1 MTTGKLNVY
10 LVRHGKTMFNT
21 SRRVQG
27 WSDTPLTNEGI
38 EVAEFLGRG
47 LRGIP
52 FDSVYTSD
60 RGRTIETAGIVL
72 RESKQTHL
80 KLNELSDF
88 REFGFGKFEG
98 EYEDIM
104 FGKVI
109 EHLGFQSVEE
119 AFEKF
124 GYDGYQIISE
134 TVEKIDETGMSEK
147 WDSMVTRLKN
157 ALETVAK
164 ENQTE
169 NANVLVV
176 SHGMA
181 INTIISFFD
190 ITKINPE
197 LANASVTRLGFEN
210 GEWTIE
216 AVNDLSYIEAGKLVL
231 A

>member
-47 LRGIP
+47 LREIP
-52 FDSVYTSD
+52 FDAVYTSD

-80 KLNELSDF
+80 ELNELSDF

-164 ENQTE
+164 ENQSE
-169 NANVLVV
+169 NAKC
-176 SHGMA
+176 
-181 INTIISFFD
+181 ISCF
-190 ITKINPE
+190 
-197 LANASVTRLGFEN
+197 AWN
-210 GEWTIE
+210 G
-216 AVNDLSYIEAGKLVL
+216 D
-231 A
+231 

>member
-47 LRGIP
+47 LREIP
-52 FDSVYTSD
+52 FNAVYTSD

-80 KLNELSDF
+80 ELNELSDF

-190 ITKINPE
+190 ITQINPE
-197 LANASVTRLGFEN
+197 LANASVTRLAFEN

>member
-1 MTTGKLNVY
+1 
-10 LVRHGKTMFNT
+10 MFNT

-47 LRGIP
+47 LREIP
-52 FDSVYTSD
+52 FDAVYTSD
-60 RGRTIETAGIVL
+60 RFRTIETAGIVL

-80 KLNELSDF
+80 EISELSDF

-164 ENQTE
+164 ENQSE

-190 ITKINPE
+190 ITQINPE
-197 LANASVTRLGFEN
+197 LANASVTRLAFEN

>member
-1 MTTGKLNVY
+1 MATGKLNVY

-27 WSDTPLTNEGI
+27 WSDTPLTNEGM

-47 LRGIP
+47 LREVP
-52 FDSVYTSD
+52 FDAVYTSD

-72 RESKQTHL
+72 RESKQAHL
-80 KLNELSDF
+80 EISELSDF

-157 ALETVAK
+157 ALETITK
-164 ENQTE
+164 ENQSE

-190 ITKINPE
+190 ITQINPE
-197 LANASVTRLGFEN
+197 LANASVTRLAFEN

>member
-1 MTTGKLNVY
+1 
-10 LVRHGKTMFNT
+10 MFNT

-47 LRGIP
+47 LREIP
-52 FDSVYTSD
+52 FDAVYTSD

-80 KLNELSDF
+80 ELNELSDF

-190 ITKINPE
+190 ITQINPE
-197 LANASVTRLGFEN
+197 LANASVTRLAFEN

>member
-47 LRGIP
+47 LREIP
-52 FDSVYTSD
+52 FDAVYTSD

-80 KLNELSDF
+80 ELNELSDF

-134 TVEKIDETGMSEK
+134 KVEKIDETGMSEK
-147 WDSMVTRLKN
+147 WDSMVIRLKN

-164 ENQTE
+164 ENQSE

-190 ITKINPE
+190 ITQINPE
-197 LANASVTRLGFEN
+197 LANASVTRLAFEN

>member
-1 MTTGKLNVY
+1 MAKGKLNVY

-47 LRGIP
+47 LREVP
-52 FDSVYTSD
+52 FDAVYTSD

-72 RESKQTHL
+72 RESKQAHL
-80 KLNELSDF
+80 EISELSDF

-109 EHLGFQSVEE
+109 EHLGFQSVGE

-157 ALETVAK
+157 ALETVTK
-164 ENQTE
+164 ENQSE

>member
-1 MTTGKLNVY
+1 L
-10 LVRHGKTMFNT
+10 R
-21 SRRVQG
+21 
-27 WSDTPLTNEGI
+27 
-38 EVAEFLGRG
+38 EV
-47 LRGIP
+47 P
-52 FDSVYTSD
+52 FDAVYTSD

-72 RESKQTHL
+72 RESKQAHL
-80 KLNELSDF
+80 EISELSDF

-124 GYDGYQIISE
+124 GYDGYQIISG

-190 ITKINPE
+190 ITQINPE
-197 LANASVTRLGFEN
+197 LANASVTRLAFEN

>member
-1 MTTGKLNVY
+1 MATGKLNVY

-47 LRGIP
+47 LREIP

-80 KLNELSDF
+80 ELNELSDF

-164 ENQTE
+164 ENQSE

-190 ITKINPE
+190 ITQINPE
-197 LANASVTRLGFEN
+197 LANASVTSLAFEN

>member
-1 MTTGKLNVY
+1 
-10 LVRHGKTMFNT
+10 MFNT

-47 LRGIP
+47 LREIP
-52 FDSVYTSD
+52 FDAVYTSD

-80 KLNELSDF
+80 ELNELSDF

-147 WDSMVTRLKN
+147 WDSMVIRLKN

-164 ENQTE
+164 ENQSE

-190 ITKINPE
+190 ITQINPE
-197 LANASVTRLGFEN
+197 LANASVTRLAFEN

>member
-1 MTTGKLNVY
+1 MGAEKLNVY

-21 SRRVQG
+21 YRRVQG

-47 LRGIP
+47 LREIP
-52 FDSVYTSD
+52 FDAVYTSD

-80 KLNELSDF
+80 EINELRDF

-98 EYEDIM
+98 EYEDVM

-147 WDSMVTRLKN
+147 WNSMVTRLKN

-164 ENQTE
+164 ENQSE

-190 ITKINPE
+190 ITQINPE

>member
-1 MTTGKLNVY
+1 
-10 LVRHGKTMFNT
+10 MFNT

-47 LRGIP
+47 LREIP

-80 KLNELSDF
+80 EISELSDF

-197 LANASVTRLGFEN
+197 LANASVTRLRFEN

>member
-1 MTTGKLNVY
+1 
-10 LVRHGKTMFNT
+10 MFNT

-47 LRGIP
+47 LREIP
-52 FDSVYTSD
+52 FDAVYTSD

-80 KLNELSDF
+80 ELNELSDF

-164 ENQTE
+164 ENQSE

-190 ITKINPE
+190 ITQINPE
-197 LANASVTRLGFEN
+197 LANASVTRLAFEN

>member
-1 MTTGKLNVY
+1 
-10 LVRHGKTMFNT
+10 MFNT

-47 LRGIP
+47 LREIP
-52 FDSVYTSD
+52 FDAVYTSD

-80 KLNELSDF
+80 ELNELSDF

-119 AFEKF
+119 AFEEF

-164 ENQTE
+164 ENQSE

-190 ITKINPE
+190 ITQINPE

>member
-1 MTTGKLNVY
+1 MATGKLNVY

-47 LRGIP
+47 LRETP
-52 FDSVYTSD
+52 FDAIYTSD
-60 RGRTIETAGIVL
+60 RGRTIETAGIIL

-80 KLNELSDF
+80 EINELRDF

-104 FGKVI
+104 FGKVM
-109 EHLGFQSVEE
+109 EHLGFQSMEE

-124 GYDGYQIISE
+124 GDDGYQIISE
-134 TVEKIDETGMSEK
+134 TVEKIDETGMSEN
-147 WDSMVTRLKN
+147 WDEMVARLKN
-157 ALETVAK
+157 ALDTVSA
-164 ENQTE
+164 ENQVE

-190 ITKINPE
+190 KSLINP
-197 LANASVTRLGFEN
+197 
-210 GEWTIE
+210 
-216 AVNDLSYIEAGKLVL
+216 D
-231 A
+231 

>member
-10 LVRHGKTMFNT
+10 LVRHGKTMFNA

-47 LRGIP
+47 LREIP

-80 KLNELSDF
+80 EISELSDF

-164 ENQTE
+164 ENQSE

-190 ITKINPE
+190 ITQINPE

>member
-1 MTTGKLNVY
+1 
-10 LVRHGKTMFNT
+10 MFNT

-47 LRGIP
+47 LREIP

-80 KLNELSDF
+80 EISELSDF

-164 ENQTE
+164 ENQNE

-197 LANASVTRLGFEN
+197 LANASVTRLRFEN

>member
-47 LRGIP
+47 LREIP
-52 FDSVYTSD
+52 FDAVYTSD

-80 KLNELSDF
+80 EISELSDF

-190 ITKINPE
+190 ITQINPE
-197 LANASVTRLGFEN
+197 LANASVTRLAFEN
-210 GEWTIE
+210 GEWMIE

>member
-1 MTTGKLNVY
+1 M
-10 LVRHGKTMFNT
+10 
-21 SRRVQG
+21 
-27 WSDTPLTNEGI
+27 
-38 EVAEFLGRG
+38 AEFLGRG
-47 LRGIP
+47 LREIP
-52 FDSVYTSD
+52 FDAVYTSD

-80 KLNELSDF
+80 ELNELSDF

-164 ENQTE
+164 ENQSE

-190 ITKINPE
+190 ITQINPE

>member
-1 MTTGKLNVY
+1 
-10 LVRHGKTMFNT
+10 MFNT

-47 LRGIP
+47 LREIP
-52 FDSVYTSD
+52 FDAVYTSD

-190 ITKINPE
+190 ITQINPE

>member
-47 LRGIP
+47 LREIP
-52 FDSVYTSD
+52 FDAVYTSD

-80 KLNELSDF
+80 ELNELSDF

-164 ENQTE
+164 ENQSE

-190 ITKINPE
+190 ITQINPE
-197 LANASVTRLGFEN
+197 LANASVTRLAFEN
-210 GEWTIE
+210 GEWMIE

>member
-47 LRGIP
+47 LREIP

-80 KLNELSDF
+80 EISELSDF

-164 ENQTE
+164 ENQNE

-181 INTIISFFD
+181 INTIISL
-190 ITKINPE
+190 I
-197 LANASVTRLGFEN
+197 
-210 GEWTIE
+210 
-216 AVNDLSYIEAGKLVL
+216 
-231 A
+231 

>member
-1 MTTGKLNVY
+1 MATGKLNVY

-47 LRGIP
+47 LRETP
-52 FDSVYTSD
+52 FDAIYTSD
-60 RGRTIETAGIVL
+60 RGRTIEMAGIIL

-80 KLNELSDF
+80 EINELRDF

-104 FGKVI
+104 FGKVM
-109 EHLGFQSVEE
+109 EHLGFQSMEE

-124 GYDGYQIISE
+124 GDDGYQIISE
-134 TVEKIDETGMSEK
+134 TVEKIDETGMSEN
-147 WDSMVTRLKN
+147 WDEMVARLKN
-157 ALETVAK
+157 ALDTVSA
-164 ENQTE
+164 ENQVE

-190 ITKINPE
+190 KSLINPD
-197 LANASVTRLGFEN
+197 LANASVTRLAFEN
-210 GEWTIE
+210 GKWTIE
-216 AVNDLSYIEAGKLVL
+216 TVNDLSYIEAGKLVL
-231 A
+231 V

>member
-1 MTTGKLNVY
+1 MTAGKLNVY

-47 LRGIP
+47 LRGTP
-52 FDSVYTSD
+52 FDAVYTSD

-72 RESKQTHL
+72 HESKQAHL
-80 KLNELSDF
+80 EINELRDF

-104 FGKVI
+104 FGQVM
-109 EHLGFQSVEE
+109 EYLGFKSVEE

-124 GYDGYQIISE
+124 GDDGYQIISE
-134 TVEKIDETGMSEK
+134 TVEKIDETGMSES
-147 WDSMVTRLKN
+147 WDTMVGRLKN
-157 ALETVAK
+157 ALETVSS
-164 ENQTE
+164 ENKSD

-190 ITKINPE
+190 KSLINPE

-210 GEWTIE
+210 GKWTIE
-216 AVNDLSYIEAGKLVL
+216 AVNDLSYIEAGKAVLV
-231 A
+231 

>member
-1 MTTGKLNVY
+1 MPAGKLNVY

-47 LRGIP
+47 LRGTP
-52 FDSVYTSD
+52 FDAVYTSD

-80 KLNELSDF
+80 EINELRDF
-88 REFGFGKFEG
+88 RELGFGKFEG
-98 EYEDIM
+98 EYGDIM
-104 FGKVI
+104 FGQVM
-109 EHLGFQSVEE
+109 EYLGFKSVEE

-124 GYDGYQIISE
+124 GDDGYQIISE
-134 TVEKIDETGMSEK
+134 TVEKIDETGMSES
-147 WDSMVTRLKN
+147 WDTMVGRLKN
-157 ALETVAK
+157 ALETVSS
-164 ENQTE
+164 ENKSD

-190 ITKINPE
+190 KSLINPE
-197 LANASVTRLGFEN
+197 LANASVT
-210 GEWTIE
+210 
-216 AVNDLSYIEAGKLVL
+216 
-231 A
+231 

>member
-1 MTTGKLNVY
+1 
-10 LVRHGKTMFNT
+10 MFNT

-47 LRGIP
+47 LREIL
-52 FDSVYTSD
+52 FDAVYTSD

-80 KLNELSDF
+80 ELNELSDF

-147 WDSMVTRLKN
+147 WDSMVIRLKN

-164 ENQTE
+164 ENQSE

-190 ITKINPE
+190 ITQINPE
-197 LANASVTRLGFEN
+197 LANASVTRLAFEN

>member
-1 MTTGKLNVY
+1 MTAGKLNVY

-47 LRGIP
+47 LRGTP
-52 FDSVYTSD
+52 FDTVYTSD

-72 RESKQTHL
+72 RESKQAHL
-80 KLNELSDF
+80 EINELRDF

-104 FGKVI
+104 FGQVM
-109 EHLGFQSVEE
+109 EYLGFKSVEE

-124 GYDGYQIISE
+124 GDDGYQIISE
-134 TVEKIDETGMSEK
+134 TVEKIDETGMSES
-147 WDSMVTRLKN
+147 WDTMVGRLKN
-157 ALETVAK
+157 ALETVSS
-164 ENQTE
+164 ENKSD

-190 ITKINPE
+190 KSLINPE

-210 GEWTIE
+210 GKWTIE
-216 AVNDLSYIEAGKLVL
+216 AVNDLSYIEAGKAVLV
-231 A
+231 

>member
-1 MTTGKLNVY
+1 MATGKLNVY

-27 WSDTPLTNEGI
+27 WSDTPLTKEGI

-47 LRGIP
+47 LREVP
-52 FDSVYTSD
+52 FEAVYTSD
-60 RGRTIETAGIVL
+60 RGRTIETAGIIIC
-72 RESKQTHL
+72 ESKQPHL
-80 KLNELSDF
+80 EINELSDF

-98 EYEDIM
+98 EYEDVM
-104 FGKVI
+104 FGKVM
-109 EHLGFQSVEE
+109 EHLGFHSFEE

-124 GYDGYQIISE
+124 GDDGYQIISE
-134 TVEKIDETGMSEK
+134 TVEKLDETGMSET
-147 WDSMVTRLKN
+147 WDAMVARLKK
-157 ALETVAK
+157 ALEIVSE
-164 ENQTE
+164 ENHVE

-190 ITKINPE
+190 KSMINPE

-210 GEWTIE
+210 GKWTIE